1 MNPQDIFLN
10 SRPAAVPPPPPLDD
24 NPLTGLDN
32 HQPRENFNAGQIANG
47 ALPVNPHKPSAPAM
61 INNTVGANPTLLTT
75 SEPAMPTV
83 ANDFPSLAVPA
94 PTSDNQESAPAIN
107 NPAPLT
113 SSSNETVSADA
124 NIAPVSESS
133 LDKTQPLSSNS
144 KKNPVSSPMP
154 LSIITILFL
163 AVFVL
168 IGLGVFTLWYHQYR
182 QINGLNAH
190 LKTVIEDRNQLNE
203 QLEQARQN
211 LVLNEKK
218 PIFLEE
224 SGAFSFYQDMPN
236 LVVQKTDKGA
246 LLHFGEVVG
255 DKATNGFV
263 MKIEGQQTNGK
274 SLDEIV
280 SSEMAQKVVGA
291 TRTDKQDEGTKCYN
305 TDNKEQCYISDK
317 IGFSYVERGND
328 YWKVI
333 YFLRNDPHATYYLRI
348 EFAPAG
354 NTPASQDEY
363 GRIGGQIL
371 SSIKIYRGN

>member
-10 SRPAAVPPPPPLDD
+10 SRPAVVPPPPPLDD
-24 NPLTGLDN
+24 NPLTGLDGK
-32 HQPRENFNAGQIANG
+32 QPGDSFNVNQ
-47 ALPVNPHKPSAPAM
+47 PVVEASAM
-61 INNTVGANPTLLTT
+61 INNAASANPAPFAAP
-75 SEPAMPTV
+75 EPATPV
-83 ANDFPSLAVPA
+83 AINDFSAPATSA
-94 PTSDNQESAPAIN
+94 PTSDNQESTPAIN
-107 NPAPLT
+107 NPAPMT
-113 SSSNETVSADA
+113 TAVNENVNADT
-124 NIAPVSESS
+124 NITPVSNSS
-133 LDKTQPLSSNS
+133 LDKTQPLSSNG
-144 KKNPVSSPMP
+144 KKNSPSSPMP
-154 LSIITILFL
+154 LSIVAILFL

-168 IGLGVFTLWYHQYR
+168 IGLGVFALWYHQYR

-224 SGAFSFYQDMPN
+224 SGAFSFYQEIPN

-263 MKIEGQQTNGK
+263 MKIEGEQTNGK